1 MIPSDGQELIPITSS
16 RSPLLVGVFI
26 FILLF
31 CGIGGW
37 AYFAKLSGAVVAH
50 GIVVVTSKPKT
61 IQHLDGGIV
70 SKILVEDGSL
80 VEEDELLISLDDR
93 LLRINLELNSS
104 KLREYTAR
112 KARLIAERDN
122 QYTIVWDDH
131 LLNMLEIDTNETI
144 KLAQKNL
151 FDARKKT
158 RRGQV
163 TQLEEKII
171 QLISRIKGAS
181 SQLNSIDAQIKFI
194 ELELKGLRSLKS
206 KKMIPDSRLY
216 EFEREKEKLLNQKAG
231 VESSLDISEN
241 QINEISAQVAQIELE
256 FRQSVLTDLGL
267 IDLEI
272 NDVAQQIYA
281 ILEKLKRV
289 HVRAPVSGLVHELRI
304 FTIGGVISPG
314 ASIMQIIPHD
324 DADEVEIKVEP
335 QSIDELAPGQLSTL
349 RFTAFNQKTTPELF
363 GQIKTISANSIED
376 PQTGIPYFKVNIM
389 IPPDQISRLK
399 GQKLIPGMPV
409 EAFIKT
415 RERTVLNYLLK
426 PLLDQIQHSFR
437 EE

>member
-1 MIPSDGQELIPITSS
+1 MIPSDGQELIPVTSS
-16 RSPLLVGVFI
+16 RSPLLVGIFI
-26 FILLF
+26 FVLLF

-37 AYFAKLSGAVVAH
+37 AYFAKISGAVVSN
-50 GIVVVTSKPKT
+50 GVVVITSKPKT

-70 SKILVEDGSL
+70 SRILVEDGKS
-80 VEEDELLISLDDR
+80 VEEGELLVSLDER

-104 KLREYTAR
+104 KLREYIAR

-122 QYTIVWDDH
+122 QNTVTWDDH
-131 LLNMLEIDTNETI
+131 LLIMLNIDKNETV
-144 KLAQKNL
+144 KLAQQKL
-151 FDARKKT
+151 FEAGKSA

-163 TQLEEKII
+163 ALLEEKIL
-171 QLISRIKGAS
+171 QLISRIKGTT
-181 SQLNSIDAQIKFI
+181 SQLISIDAQINFV
-194 ELELKGLRSLKS
+194 ELDLKGLRSLKL

-231 VESSLDISEN
+231 IASSLDISEN
-241 QINEISAQVAQIELE
+241 QINEISAQIAQIELE

-272 NDVAQQIYA
+272 NDVAQQTYA
-281 ILEKLKRV
+281 ILEKLKRI
-289 HVRAPVSGLVHELRI
+289 HIRAPVSGLVHELRV

-324 DADEVEIKVEP
+324 EAYEIEIKVEP
-335 QSIDELAPGQLSTL
+335 QFIDELAPGQLSTL

-376 PQTGIPYFKVNIM
+376 PQTGIPYFKVNIK
-389 IPPDQISRLK
+389 IPSDQISRLK

-409 EAFIKT
+409 EAFVKT
-415 RERTVLNYLLK
+415 RERTALNYLLK